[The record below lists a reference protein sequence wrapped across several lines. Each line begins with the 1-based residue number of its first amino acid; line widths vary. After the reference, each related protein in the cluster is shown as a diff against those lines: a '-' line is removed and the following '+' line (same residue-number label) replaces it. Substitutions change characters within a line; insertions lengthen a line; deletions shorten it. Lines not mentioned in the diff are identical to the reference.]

1 MVSPLGTPLLRMQST
16 GAPRTITVPVRAAVA
31 RVTNNE
37 TGEDIVSLRD
47 AGHCTLAEMLQ
58 LLGGQDRSSLY
69 LEDNRALTLR
79 IHVGT
84 RPMWRKVTKIEG
96 ALTVLGVLLAIGLID
111 QAVAQKQQQQQ
122 QANQIGQSQVQ
133 IVPQTPGYQAPKPY
147 QVTPQTSQPTPMYP
161 QSQPRRQSGR

>member
-111 QAVAQKQQQQQ
+111 QAVAQKQQQ
-122 QANQIGQSQVQ
+122 ANQIGQSQVQ
-133 IVPQTPGYQAPKPY
+133 IVPQTSGYQAPKPY